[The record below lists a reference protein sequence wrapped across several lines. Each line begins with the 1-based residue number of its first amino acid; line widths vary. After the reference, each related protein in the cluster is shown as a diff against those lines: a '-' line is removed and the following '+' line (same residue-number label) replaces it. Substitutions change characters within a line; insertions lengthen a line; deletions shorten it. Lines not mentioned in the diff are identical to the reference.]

1 MSIVKFN
8 IEISN
13 KLILIMEI
21 LIIKIGNMTSS
32 TYENIMQNINLILF
46 LIIFN

>member
-13 KLILIMEI
+13 KLILIMGI
-21 LIIKIGNMTSS
+21 LIIEIGNMTSS
-32 TYENIMQNINLILF
+32 IYEKHNAKYKF
-46 LIIFN
+46 DIIFNSI